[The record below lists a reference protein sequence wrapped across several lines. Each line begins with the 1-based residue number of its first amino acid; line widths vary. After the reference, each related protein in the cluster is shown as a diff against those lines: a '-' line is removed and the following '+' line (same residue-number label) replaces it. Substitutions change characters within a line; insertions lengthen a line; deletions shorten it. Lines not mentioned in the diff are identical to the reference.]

1 MGKGGKIALIVA
13 VIIAVGVG
21 GFFLGRMTKK
31 AGSNDTPPGMARRGD
46 WPTPNP
52 NQPPT
57 PPPPPERMEVNVEGL
72 PSKGPANAPITIL
85 EISDFECPFCTRGWA
100 TMDQILQAYP
110 GKIRLTFRNFP
121 LQFHQN
127 ARPAAEAA
135 LSAGDQGK
143 FWEMYDKIFSSQAS
157 NRVDRQNL
165 INYAKELK
173 LDMKKFTKC
182 LDEQCHRE
190 QIDRDIQ
197 ESMKLGVNG
206 TPCFFINGKRLV
218 GAQPYEIF
226 KQMIDEE
233 LAKAK

>member
-21 GFFLGRMTKK
+21 GFFLGQKTKK
-31 AGSNDTPPGMARRGD
+31 AGSKNTPPGMARRGD
-46 WPTPNP
+46 WPIPNP

-85 EISDFECPFCTRGWA
+85 EISDFECPFCSRGWM
-100 TMDQILQAYP
+100 TLDRILQEYP

-143 FWEMYDKIFSSQAS
+143 FWEMYDKIFSTKTM
-157 NRVDRQNL
+157 DRQSL
-165 INYAKELK
+165 LSHAKELK

-197 ESMKLGVNG
+197 ESMKLRVNG

-218 GAQPYEIF
+218 GAQPYEVF